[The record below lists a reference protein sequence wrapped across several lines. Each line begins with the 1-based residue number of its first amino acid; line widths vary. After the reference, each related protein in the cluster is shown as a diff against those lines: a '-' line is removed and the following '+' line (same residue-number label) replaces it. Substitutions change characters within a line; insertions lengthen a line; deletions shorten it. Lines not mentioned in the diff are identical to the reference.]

1 MDFKRIALILV
12 YLWLSP
18 ISSADTAFVGDNLRI
33 GVRPEPGTQTAPTAV
48 ISSGANLEILERKE
62 DYSRIRT
69 EDGTIGWV
77 RDIYLSKEPPAK
89 LIVEQLQEKYRQA
102 QQSLLAVQEELAASN
117 NTNLELSQKVQ
128 LLNNE
133 IYDLHE
139 KLAAIRPD
147 SHKAWIYMVVAILS
161 LCGLAFTLGILWNKQ
176 QVAKKLGGHSL

>member
-1 MDFKRIALILV
+1 M
-12 YLWLSP
+12 
-18 ISSADTAFVGDNLRI
+18 
-33 GVRPEPGTQTAPTAV
+33 
-48 ISSGANLEILERKE
+48 
-62 DYSRIRT
+62 
-69 EDGTIGWV
+69 
-77 RDIYLSKEPPAK
+77 
-89 LIVEQLQEKYRQA
+89 
-102 QQSLLAVQEELAASN
+102 QEELAASN